1 MKNNKKGGVVIAFT
15 VLIGLFIVSIGF
27 LMFLPVVVEMLST
40 AENISSVAAS
50 PEAMSLI
57 SRIEK
62 LWYVIPIL
70 MIIFLVIWGI
80 NRAMQREPLSG
91 Y

>member
-1 MKNNKKGGVVIAFT
+1 MKHKKGGVVIAFT
-15 VLIGLFIVSIGF
+15 VLVGLFIVSIGF
-27 LMFLPVVVEMLST
+27 LMFLPVVVEMLTT
-40 AENISSVAAS
+40 AENISTVAAT
-50 PEAMSLI
+50 PEAMTLI
-57 SRIEK
+57 GRIEK
-62 LWYVIPIL
+62 LWYIIPVL